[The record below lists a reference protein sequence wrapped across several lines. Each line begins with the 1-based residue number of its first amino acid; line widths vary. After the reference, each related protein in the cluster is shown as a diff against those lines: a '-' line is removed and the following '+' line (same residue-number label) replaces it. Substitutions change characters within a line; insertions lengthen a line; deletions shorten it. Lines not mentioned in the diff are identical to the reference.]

1 VKIVIVGAGEVGFHI
16 AQRLALENKEV
27 VVIDKDPE
35 ALKRVSEHLDVQ
47 ILQGSGSNPQV
58 LEEAGIKSAET
69 VLAVTNSD
77 EANLIVCF
85 FVSFLAPGI
94 PKVARIRSEEYN
106 AYREALAQD
115 PLNITMVINPDVE
128 VVNSVLRYMSAPD
141 VEEINEFAGGRIV
154 MVGKYLQPDS
164 PLKDLRL
171 VHLPEKIGRKRLI
184 IAALMREGQLIIPK
198 GTDKIKAHDLVYVVC
213 EKKDLEQI
221 LKLFGGQVHSLR
233 NILIVGGGK
242 IGLGLATALDN
253 KHYNTKLIESDPE
266 RSQYLAARLNRVIVL
281 HGDGTDQ
288 ELLEQENIGS
298 MDMVITVT
306 GEEELNILSCLLAK
320 RLGAYKTL
328 ARINKFAYMSLVQTV
343 GIDHIVSTR
352 LAAIYSILHYIRRG
366 RVLSIVSLKGEQAEV
381 LEAIALE
388 TSDIVGTPL
397 RELKFPAGALIL
409 CILRGEEVIIPTGDS
424 VIQPQD
430 RIMILSTRKNIPLVE
445 KSLMVK
451 LEYF

>member
-1 VKIVIVGAGEVGFHI
+1 MKIVIVGAGEVGFHI

-27 VVIDKDPE
+27 VVIDKNPE
-35 ALKRVSEHLDVQ
+35 ALKRVSDHLDVQ
-47 ILQGSGSNPQV
+47 VLHGSGSDPRV
-58 LEEAGIKSAET
+58 LEVAGIKSAERI
-69 VLAVTNSD
+69 LAVTDSD

-85 FVSFLAPGI
+85 FANFLAPGI

-106 AYREALAQD
+106 AYRQALAKE
-115 PLNITMVINPDVE
+115 PLNINMVINPDVE
-128 VVNSVLRYMSAPD
+128 VIKSILSYLSAPD

-154 MVGKYLQPDS
+154 MVGKYLQADS
-164 PLKDLRL
+164 PLNDLKL
-171 VHLPEKIGRKRLI
+171 LHLPDKIGGKRLI
-184 IAALMREGQLIIPK
+184 IAALIRNDQLIIPK
-198 GTDKIKAHDLVYVVC
+198 GTDRIKAHDLVYFVC
-213 EKKDLEQI
+213 EKKDLEKF

-242 IGLGLATALDN
+242 IGLRLAQALDN
-253 KHYNTKLIESDPE
+253 KNYNTKLIECDLE
-266 RSQYLAARLNRVIVL
+266 RSQYLSAQLNRIIVL

-288 ELLEQENIGS
+288 ELLDQENIGS
-298 MDMVITVT
+298 MDMIMALT
-306 GEEELNILSCLLAK
+306 GDEEMNILSCLLAK

-328 ARINKFAYMSLVQTV
+328 ARINKFAYISLVQTV

-397 RELKFPAGALIL
+397 KELKFPADALVL
-409 CILRGEEVIIPTGDS
+409 CILRGEKVIIPTGDS

-430 RIMILSTRKNIPLVE
+430 RVMILSTRQNIPLVE

>member
-1 VKIVIVGAGEVGFHI
+1 MKIVIVGAGEVGFHI

-47 ILQGSGSNPQV
+47 TLQGSGSNPQV
-58 LEEAGIKSAET
+58 LEEADIKSAGT
-69 VLAVTNSD
+69 VLAVTDSD

-85 FVSFLAPGI
+85 FANFLAPGI
-94 PKVARIRSEEYN
+94 PKVARIRSDEYN
-106 AYREALAQD
+106 AYRKALAKE
-115 PLNITMVINPDVE
+115 PLNISMVINPDVE
-128 VVNSVLRYMSAPD
+128 VITSILSYMSAPD

-154 MVGKYLQPDS
+154 MVGKYLPPDS
-164 PLKDLRL
+164 PLNNLKLL
-171 VHLPEKIGRKRLI
+171 NLPDQIGKKRLI
-184 IAALMREGQLIIPK
+184 IAALIRDGQLIIPK
-198 GTDKIKAHDLVYVVC
+198 GTDRIKAQDLVYFVC

-221 LKLFGGQVHSLR
+221 LKLFGSQMHAPR

-242 IGLGLATALDN
+242 IGLRLAQALDN
-253 KHYNTKLIESDPE
+253 KTYNTKLIECDLE
-266 RSQYLAARLNRVIVL
+266 RSQKLSAQLNRVIVL

-298 MDMVITVT
+298 MDLVIALT
-306 GEEELNILSCLLAK
+306 GDEEMNILSCLLAK
-320 RLGAYKTL
+320 RLGAHKTL

-343 GIDHIVSTR
+343 GVDHIVSTR

-397 RELKFPAGALIL
+397 KELKFPADALVL
-409 CILRGEEVIIPTGDS
+409 CILRGQEVIIPSGDS

-430 RIMILSTRKNIPLVE
+430 RVMILSTRENILLVE